1 MKIKKIIMKHKLFTV
16 SALML
21 IAGTLSAQN
30 AEAAG
35 SNVGLGTILIVVNA
49 ILLLFVIFLLGSLSA
64 AIQKLRTGG
73 DPNKIQLS
81 WWDKFAALKSEKT
94 EEELKLDEDFDGI
107 HELDNPTPPWF
118 NFIFY
123 TTIIVAI
130 LYLFN
135 YHILKIGNLQTAEY
149 EVAVAESK
157 AEVDAYLKKSGN
169 LIDENSVVQ
178 LTDAKG
184 IADGQAMFIEK
195 CAVCHLADG
204 GGVVGPNLTDAY
216 WIHGGDVKSIFK
228 TIKYGVPAKGMISW
242 QNTYSGKQMQQLA
255 SFIMSLKGTT
265 PAKGKE
271 PQGELLQEVGAAAP
285 IADSTAKVA
294 EPVVTAAK

>member
-1 MKIKKIIMKHKLFTV
+1 MKHKLFTV

-30 AEAAG
+30 AEAAS
-35 SNVGLGTILIVVNA
+35 SNVGLGTLLIALNA
-49 ILLLFVIFLLGSLSA
+49 ILLLFVIFLLGTLSA

-81 WWDKFAALKSEKT
+81 WWDKFAALKSEKS
-94 EEELKLDEDFDGI
+94 EEELRLDEDFDGI

-123 TTIIVAI
+123 TTIIVAV
-130 LYLFN
+130 LYLLN
-135 YHILKIGNLQTAEY
+135 YHVFKIGNLQAAEY
-149 EVAVAESK
+149 NVAVAESK
-157 AEVDAYLKKSGN
+157 ADVDAYLKKSGN
-169 LIDENSVVQ
+169 LLDENNVTQ
-178 LTDAKG
+178 LTDDKM
-184 IADGQAMFIEK
+184 IKEGQAIFIEK

-228 TIKYGVPAKGMISW
+228 TIKYGVPAKGMIAW
-242 QNTYSGKQMQQLA
+242 QNTFSGKQIQLLT
-255 SFIMSLKGTT
+255 SFVMSLKGTT
-265 PAKGKE
+265 PAKAKE
-271 PQGELLQEVGAAAP
+271 PQGELVSEGGAAAP
-285 IADSTAKVA
+285 AADTTIQVV